1 MSGHSKS
8 SPIQPAALRILGID
22 PGSLHTGYG
31 LIEKSG
37 SAVTALDA
45 GRLSCPGGL
54 GVPQRLAWLA
64 QCLGERLAAWQPE
77 LAVLETPFH
86 GMNSRS
92 LIVLAEARGALL
104 AVLAGRGIEIR
115 EYTPSEVKSAVTG
128 NGRADKEQV
137 ARMVRLLVGATA
149 AEGRR
154 WAADATDAL
163 AVALCCAQRLRMD
176 RLRDGAADPK

>member
-1 MSGHSKS
+1 
-8 SPIQPAALRILGID
+8 LRILGID
-22 PGSLHTGYG
+22 PGSLHTGYA

-45 GRLSCPGGL
+45 GRLSCPNGMA
-54 GVPQRLAWLA
+54 VPQRLAWLV
-64 QCLGERLAAWQPE
+64 ERLTEKLAGWQPE

-104 AVLAGRGIEIR
+104 AVLAGRGVEIR
-115 EYTPSEVKSAVTG
+115 EYTPAEVKSAVTG

-137 ARMVRLLVGATA
+137 ARMVRILISLD
-149 AEGRR
+149 GRR
-154 WAADATDAL
+154 LAADATDAL
-163 AVALCCAQRLRMD
+163 AVALCGAQRLRMD
-176 RLRDGAADPK
+176 RLRDGLTSSK

>member
-1 MSGHSKS
+1 M
-8 SPIQPAALRILGID
+8 RILGID

-64 QCLGERLAAWQPE
+64 QCLGERLPAWQPE

-137 ARMVRLLVGATA
+137 ARMVRLLVGAA
-149 AEGRR
+149 AGESRR

-176 RLRDGAADPK
+176 RLRDGATASK

>member
-1 MSGHSKS
+1 M
-8 SPIQPAALRILGID
+8 RILGLD
-22 PGSLHTGYG
+22 PGSLHTGYA
-31 LIEKSG
+31 LVEKSG
-37 SAVTALDA
+37 SAVKALDA
-45 GRLSCPGGL
+45 GRLSCPNGL
-54 GVPQRLAWLA
+54 AVPQRLAWLA
-64 QCLGERLAAWQPE
+64 ERLTEGLVSWQPE

-137 ARMVRLLVGATA
+137 ARMVRLLVDVGAMD
-149 AEGRR
+149 GRR
-154 WAADATDAL
+154 LAADATDAL
-163 AVALCCAQRLRMD
+163 AVALCCSQRLRMD
-176 RLRDGAADPK
+176 RLRDGVTTSK

>member
-1 MSGHSKS
+1 M
-8 SPIQPAALRILGID
+8 RILGLD

-31 LIEKSG
+31 LIAKSG

-45 GRLSCPGGL
+45 GRLSCPSGMA
-54 GVPQRLAWLA
+54 VPQRLAWLA
-64 QCLGERLAAWQPE
+64 ERLNERLVAWQPE

-137 ARMVRLLVGATA
+137 ARMVRLLVGADGGGRE
-149 AEGRR
+149 EGRR

-163 AVALCCAQRLRMD
+163 AVALCGAQRLRMD
-176 RLRDGAADPK
+176 LMRDRVTGSK